1 MELKIRYENGYQTI
15 NLNTE
20 DTKKMWVSLSLE
32 GEGLSQEEKESRIQE
47 AFEEQFNR
55 PEYNNWHKET
65 RHIDPTPK
73 RKRMDGRRGYICG
86 EKDDDSFDIMDY
98 LAVTYPKCG
107 VYDEEDETAKM
118 YESVLELIQEKVKPD
133 FVDTFIAI
141 TSKRTTPKQIAS
153 KMVNAESLTDADQG
167 YTQSKTHQIDEHRS
181 VMHTYWTQKGRIFLY
196 DILKNEGILPLIEI
210 ED

>member
-153 KMVNAESLTDADQG
+153 KRICLHTIMNEYRNCSVNIFTYPSYWYPSETGIFLCLSLPAGAHAESR
-167 YTQSKTHQIDEHRS
+167 KVFFI
-181 VMHTYWTQKGRIFLY
+181 
-196 DILKNEGILPLIEI
+196 
-210 ED
+210 

>member
-141 TSKRTTPKQIAS
+141 TSKRTTPKQIVS
-153 KMVNAESLTDADQG
+153 KMVNAESLTDEDYEKLVTSEANKI
-167 YTQSKTHQIDEHRS
+167 SKKYNRALEKI
-181 VMHTYWTQKGRIFLY
+181 KKFL
-196 DILKNEGILPLIEI
+196 
-210 ED
+210 

>member
-1 MELKIRYENGYQTI
+1 MHSCCPTSGRKECSMELKIRYENGYQTI

-141 TSKRTTPKQIAS
+141 TSKRTTSKQIAS
-153 KMVNAESLTDADQG
+153 KMVNAESLTD
-167 YTQSKTHQIDEHRS
+167 
-181 VMHTYWTQKGRIFLY
+181 
-196 DILKNEGILPLIEI
+196 
-210 ED
+210 EDYEKLVTSITNIK

>member
-47 AFEEQFNR
+47 AFEEQFNI

-133 FVDTFIAI
+133 FVGTFIAI
-141 TSKRTTPKQIAS
+141 ASKRTTPKQIAS
-153 KMVNAESLTDADQG
+153 KMVNAESLTDEDYEKLVTSEANKI
-167 YTQSKTHQIDEHRS
+167 SKKYNRALEKI
-181 VMHTYWTQKGRIFLY
+181 KKFL
-196 DILKNEGILPLIEI
+196 
-210 ED
+210 

>member
-47 AFEEQFNR
+47 AFEEQYNK
-55 PEYNNWHKET
+55 PEYNIWHRET

-98 LAVTYPKCG
+98 LAITYPEC
-107 VYDEEDETAKM
+107 VFDDEEDETAKW

-141 TSKRTTPKQIAS
+141 ASKRTTPKQIAS
-153 KMVNAESLTDADQG
+153 KMVNAKELSDDEYEKLVIKEANKI
-167 YTQSKTHQIDEHRS
+167 SKKYNRALEKI
-181 VMHTYWTQKGRIFLY
+181 KKFL
-196 DILKNEGILPLIEI
+196 
-210 ED
+210 

>member
-86 EKDDDSFDIMDY
+86 ENDDDSFDIMDY

-153 KMVNAESLTDADQG
+153 KMVNAESLTDEDYEKLVTSEANKI
-167 YTQSKTHQIDEHRS
+167 SKKYNRALEKI
-181 VMHTYWTQKGRIFLY
+181 KKFL
-196 DILKNEGILPLIEI
+196 
-210 ED
+210 

>member
-47 AFEEQFNR
+47 AFEEQYNK
-55 PEYNNWHKET
+55 PEYNIWHRET

-98 LAVTYPKCG
+98 LAVAYPECG
-107 VYDEEDETAKM
+107 VDDEEDETAKR

-141 TSKRTTPKQIAS
+141 ASKRTTPKQIAS
-153 KMVNAESLTDADQG
+153 KMVNAKELSDDEYEKLVIKEANKI
-167 YTQSKTHQIDEHRS
+167 SKKYNRALEKI
-181 VMHTYWTQKGRIFLY
+181 KKFL
-196 DILKNEGILPLIEI
+196 
-210 ED
+210 

>member
-1 MELKIRYENGYQTI
+1 MELKIRYETGYQTI

-47 AFEEQFNR
+47 AFEEQYNK
-55 PEYNNWHKET
+55 PEYNILHRET

-107 VYDEEDETAKM
+107 VDDEEVETAKRC
-118 YESVLELIQEKVKPD
+118 ESVLELIQEKVKPD

-141 TSKRTTPKQIAS
+141 ASKRTTPKQIAS
-153 KMVNAESLTDADQG
+153 KMVNAKELSDDEYEKLVIKEANKI
-167 YTQSKTHQIDEHRS
+167 SKKYNRALEKI
-181 VMHTYWTQKGRIFLY
+181 KKFL
-196 DILKNEGILPLIEI
+196 
-210 ED
+210 

>member
-141 TSKRTTPKQIAS
+141 LIKENVIS
-153 KMVNAESLTDADQG
+153 VSLEIVVRLFFT
-167 YTQSKTHQIDEHRS
+167 RF
-181 VMHTYWTQKGRIFLY
+181 VP
-196 DILKNEGILPLIEI
+196 LKCTLLSYMMKSRKV
-210 ED
+210 

>member
-73 RKRMDGRRGYICG
+73 RKRMDGKRGYICG

-98 LAVTYPKCG
+98 LAVTYSECG
-107 VYDEEDETAKM
+107 VDDEEDETAKR
-118 YESVLELIQEKVKPD
+118 YESALELIQEKVKPD
-133 FVDTFIAI
+133 FADTFIAI
-141 TSKRTTPKQIAS
+141 ASKRTTPKQIAS
-153 KMVNAESLTDADQG
+153 KMVNAEGLTDDEYEKLVASEANKI
-167 YTQSKTHQIDEHRS
+167 SKKYNRALEKI
-181 VMHTYWTQKGRIFLY
+181 KKFL
-196 DILKNEGILPLIEI
+196 
-210 ED
+210 

>member
-47 AFEEQFNR
+47 AFEEQYNK
-55 PEYNNWHKET
+55 PEYNIWHRET

-98 LAVTYPKCG
+98 LAITYPEC
-107 VYDEEDETAKM
+107 VVDDEEDETAKW

-133 FVDTFIAI
+133 FVDTLIAI
-141 TSKRTTPKQIAS
+141 ASKRTTPKQIAS
-153 KMVNAESLTDADQG
+153 KMVNAKELSDDEYEKLVIKEANKI
-167 YTQSKTHQIDEHRS
+167 SKKYNRALEKI
-181 VMHTYWTQKGRIFLY
+181 KKFL
-196 DILKNEGILPLIEI
+196 
-210 ED
+210 

>member
-141 TSKRTTPKQIAS
+141 ASKRTTPKQIAS
-153 KMVNAESLTDADQG
+153 KMVNAESLTDEDYEKLVTSEANKI
-167 YTQSKTHQIDEHRS
+167 SKKYNRALEKI
-181 VMHTYWTQKGRIFLY
+181 KKFL
-196 DILKNEGILPLIEI
+196 
-210 ED
+210 